1 MAMQSGFI
9 KRIRDI
15 MRMDA
20 GINGDA
26 QRIEQMVWMLFLKV
40 YDAKEDDW
48 ELNED
53 NYESIIP
60 EDLRWR
66 NWAKVDSNGHAMT
79 GDKLLSFVNN
89 TLFPVLKGNDVKE
102 GDTIDYE
109 GIKVAPDTPI
119 KKAIVKSTFEDA
131 NNYMKDGVYLR
142 QVIDV
147 IDEIEFDD
155 VKESHAFGFVYEEIL
170 RELQSAGSSG
180 EFYTPRAVTEFM
192 ALMIKPKLGEKMADF
207 ACGTGGFITSW
218 LGQLSKQ
225 VTDTS
230 AQKQLDDSI
239 YGIEKKP
246 FPYLLCVTNMLL
258 HDIEVPN
265 IYHMNSL
272 KHNLLDYTDD
282 DKFDVILMNPPYGG
296 HEDKSIQGF
305 FPDDLAS
312 SETAD
317 LFMSVIL
324 YRLRKNG
331 RAAVVV
337 PDGFLFGLDNAKVN
351 IKKKL
356 IGEFN
361 LHTVVR
367 LPGSVFSPYTSIT
380 TNLLFFDNTKPTT
393 ETWFYRVD
401 IPSDRKHF
409 SKTKPMELKHFDDC
423 IAWWNNRE
431 VIPDGEYFKS
441 QKFTAD
447 YLLNEQGCNIDLCG
461 YPHEEEEV
469 LAPADLI
476 QKYEEK
482 RASLNAEIDRTIL
495 ALSASLDGEPVNF
508 DTQGTISACGK
519 MDDLHKRFPE
529 DMKKSILQYAI
540 QGKLVEQRLEE
551 GTGAELYKQMQAEKQ
566 RLIKEGKI
574 KKEKP
579 LPEIA
584 EDEIPFD
591 IPESWKWV
599 RFSEIMSTMSTGPFG
614 SMLHKTDYIEKGI
627 PLVNPANMVNG
638 KIVPSDKMMISEA
651 TRRRLSSYIL
661 HAGMIVLGRRGEMG
675 RCAVVTEKEDGWLCG
690 TGSFFM
696 EPSMSLYVYYVVS
709 LFSSPYVKFYLG
721 GESVGTTMSN
731 LNHTILSKMPI
742 PLPPLAEQRRIV
754 AKLDEIL
761 PLCERLK

>member
-66 NWAKVDSNGHAMT
+66 NWARADGSGHAMT
-79 GDKLLSFVNN
+79 GDKLLNFVNN

-102 GDTIDYE
+102 GDTILYE
-109 GIKVAPDTPI
+109 GIKVTPATPI

-142 QVIDV
+142 QVVDI

-155 VKESHAFGFVYEEIL
+155 AKESHAFGFVYEEIL

-192 ALMIKPKLGEKMADF
+192 AQMIKPKLGEKMADF

-225 VTDTS
+225 VTDTA

-258 HDIEVPN
+258 NDIEVPN

-272 KHNLLDYTDD
+272 KHNLLDYTDA

-324 YRLRKNG
+324 YRLKKNG

-367 LPGSVFSPYTSIT
+367 LPSSVFSPYTSIT

-409 SKTKPMELKHFDDC
+409 SKTKPMELKHFEDC
-423 IAWWNNRE
+423 ITWWNNRE
-431 VIPDGEYFKS
+431 IIPDGEYFKA

-469 LAPADLI
+469 LDPLDTI
-476 QKYEEK
+476 REYQE
-482 RASLNAEIDRTIL
+482 RRTTLNAEIDKVL
-495 ALSASLDGEPVNF
+495 
-508 DTQGTISACGK
+508 
-519 MDDLHKRFPE
+519 
-529 DMKKSILQYAI
+529 
-540 QGKLVEQRLEE
+540 
-551 GTGAELYKQMQAEKQ
+551 AELEA
-566 RLIKEGKI
+566 L
-574 KKEKP
+574 
-579 LPEIA
+579 LP
-584 EDEIPFD
+584 
-591 IPESWKWV
+591 
-599 RFSEIMSTMSTGPFG
+599 GG
-614 SMLHKTDYIEKGI
+614 
-627 PLVNPANMVNG
+627 
-638 KIVPSDKMMISEA
+638 
-651 TRRRLSSYIL
+651 
-661 HAGMIVLGRRGEMG
+661 
-675 RCAVVTEKEDGWLCG
+675 VTE
-690 TGSFFM
+690 
-696 EPSMSLYVYYVVS
+696 
-709 LFSSPYVKFYLG
+709 
-721 GESVGTTMSN
+721 
-731 LNHTILSKMPI
+731 
-742 PLPPLAEQRRIV
+742 
-754 AKLDEIL
+754 
-761 PLCERLK
+761 

>member
-1 MAMQSGFI
+1 MQSGFI

-53 NYESIIP
+53 NYTSIIP
-60 EDLRWR
+60 DECRWR
-66 NWAKVDSNGHAMT
+66 NWAQADDNGLAMT
-79 GDKLLSFVNN
+79 GDKLLNFVNN
-89 TLFPVLKGNDVKE
+89 TLFPTLKELPV
-102 GDTIDYE
+102 T
-109 GIKVAPDTPI
+109 PDTPV

-142 QVIDV
+142 QVIDI

-170 RELQSAGSSG
+170 RDLQAAGSSG
-180 EFYTPRAVTEFM
+180 EFYTPRAVTDFM
-192 ALMIKPKLGEKMADF
+192 ALMIQPKLGEKMADF

-218 LGQLSKQ
+218 LGQLQKQ
-225 VTDTS
+225 VKDTA
-230 AQKQLDDSI
+230 AQKQFDDSF

-317 LFMSVIL
+317 LFMSVIM
-324 YRLRKNG
+324 YRLKKNG

-337 PDGFLFGLDNAKVN
+337 PDGFLFGLDNAKVA
-351 IKKKL
+351 IKTKL
-356 IGEFN
+356 LTEFN
-361 LHTVVR
+361 LHTVIR

-393 ETWFYRVD
+393 ETWYYRVD

-423 IAWWNNRE
+423 IAWWNDRKE
-431 VIPDGEYFKS
+431 ITLEDGPKAKCY
-441 QKFTAD
+441 TAEF
-447 YLLNEQGCNIDLCG
+447 LLKDQGCNIDLCG

-469 LAPADLI
+469 LDPLNTI
-476 QKYEEK
+476 RNYQEK
-482 RASLNAEIDRTIL
+482 RATLNAEIDHVL
-495 ALSASLDGEPVNF
+495 EQLEALLPG
-508 DTQGTISACGK
+508 G
-519 MDDLHKRFPE
+519 
-529 DMKKSILQYAI
+529 
-540 QGKLVEQRLEE
+540 LE
-551 GTGAELYKQMQAEKQ
+551 
-566 RLIKEGKI
+566 
-574 KKEKP
+574 
-579 LPEIA
+579 
-584 EDEIPFD
+584 
-591 IPESWKWV
+591 V
-599 RFSEIMSTMSTGPFG
+599 
-614 SMLHKTDYIEKGI
+614 
-627 PLVNPANMVNG
+627 
-638 KIVPSDKMMISEA
+638 
-651 TRRRLSSYIL
+651 
-661 HAGMIVLGRRGEMG
+661 
-675 RCAVVTEKEDGWLCG
+675 
-690 TGSFFM
+690 
-696 EPSMSLYVYYVVS
+696 
-709 LFSSPYVKFYLG
+709 
-721 GESVGTTMSN
+721 
-731 LNHTILSKMPI
+731 
-742 PLPPLAEQRRIV
+742 
-754 AKLDEIL
+754 
-761 PLCERLK
+761 